1 MECGK
6 TTFVYDVADPQYTH
20 NVVCNF
26 LNVNKFKQV
35 EKNGY
40 SYFMQYDAIQGKKF
54 FEFFWQ
60 GNRLTIN
67 VYIHTPKKPWPLDEK
82 FTGSVPKQAY
92 KNLLAPLLQQL
103 EQCKAGT
110 SRQTSCMQMDTS
122 QQGAQ
127 AVLSHFE
134 QKNIEGKN
142 KQAVIGFILA
152 IIGLLLSCI
161 GMMYGWIV
169 YFIVFYF
176 AYNGMSSE
184 KKGLSIATFV
194 LCALSILIFVMKL
207 QAM

>member
-1 MECGK
+1 
-6 TTFVYDVADPQYTH
+6 
-20 NVVCNF
+20 
-26 LNVNKFKQV
+26 
-35 EKNGY
+35 
-40 SYFMQYDAIQGKKF
+40 
-54 FEFFWQ
+54 
-60 GNRLTIN
+60 
-67 VYIHTPKKPWPLDEK
+67 
-82 FTGSVPKQAY
+82 
-92 KNLLAPLLQQL
+92 
-103 EQCKAGT
+103 
-110 SRQTSCMQMDTS
+110 MQMDTS